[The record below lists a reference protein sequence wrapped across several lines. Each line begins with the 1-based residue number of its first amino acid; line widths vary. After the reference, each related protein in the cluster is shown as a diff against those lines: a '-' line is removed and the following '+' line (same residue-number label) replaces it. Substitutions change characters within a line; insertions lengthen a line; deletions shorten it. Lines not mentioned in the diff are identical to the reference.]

1 MEEALK
7 KAAAANDEASFAAAR
22 ATARAH
28 GGATALRAHLLA
40 AGHIDEDGMLTTG
53 VKPFNVFARVAS
65 GKMSQPNME
74 EENAALGAAYAERF
88 VVASN
93 LPAADKD
100 WASTAPEQIGK
111 VSMGERHRFLTTR
124 NLSWEW
130 FNVLA
135 FGLEGDATSLR
146 EAIATLEAMQAAA
159 RAFAKGTPKWSESPE
174 RLGMFFHCFPN
185 NSVQGLHMHL
195 VDLGA
200 TGPTFDHF
208 SYKNLPATAVLKVL
222 RDELA
227 QATGAQ
233 KASGPTST
241 SSGLRG
247 AMSLRAYMPHS
258 NISDPVAFMPH
269 HFLAVRD
276 ADGSTGDGP
285 RDSAPSR
292 LRTHMPHAG
301 VADPDALMPH
311 HFLAKQEVSK
321 AAELPAPAE
330 LPPPAASKP
339 AVAASA
345 APISLGQPASEEAG
359 YMAVLKLKTRL
370 FFKLT
375 FSRFGCM

>member
-222 RDELA
+222 RDEREAEAASRAVAESADASAEPVQPVNLFQRLLRRVSTLG
-227 QATGAQ
+227 QA
-233 KASGPTST
+233 
-241 SSGLRG
+241 
-247 AMSLRAYMPHS
+247 
-258 NISDPVAFMPH
+258 
-269 HFLAVRD
+269 
-276 ADGSTGDGP
+276 
-285 RDSAPSR
+285 
-292 LRTHMPHAG
+292 
-301 VADPDALMPH
+301 
-311 HFLAKQEVSK
+311 E
-321 AAELPAPAE
+321 
-330 LPPPAASKP
+330 PAA
-339 AVAASA
+339 
-345 APISLGQPASEEAG
+345 EEAG
-359 YMAVLKLKTRL
+359 VQEEDGGEEDEEGEEGEDGEEEGEEEGEEGKD
-370 FFKLT
+370 
-375 FSRFGCM
+375 GEEEGEGG

>member
-40 AGHIDEDGMLTTG
+40 AGHIDEGGMLTTG

-227 QATGAQ
+227 QAT
-233 KASGPTST
+233 ST
-241 SSGLRG
+241 QLLGVF
-247 AMSLRAYMPHS
+247 AA
-258 NISDPVAFMPH
+258 
-269 HFLAVRD
+269 LAV
-276 ADGSTGDGP
+276 
-285 RDSAPSR
+285 
-292 LRTHMPHAG
+292 
-301 VADPDALMPH
+301 
-311 HFLAKQEVSK
+311 
-321 AAELPAPAE
+321 
-330 LPPPAASKP
+330 
-339 AVAASA
+339 VAATA
-345 APISLGQPASEEAG
+345 A
-359 YMAVLKLKTRL
+359 AVFT
-370 FFKLT
+370 
-375 FSRFGCM
+375 SRK